1 MWQLLA
7 GAGLKGVGSY
17 LGGRSAEK
25 AAYAAANAQA
35 GQAGENA
42 ALSRELPYRLNPYLA
57 QSAEQWSGNVRDQAG
72 QSGFDL
78 INTAG
83 QGANDVNAMA
93 MQGAGNVN
101 TAAQRGA
108 QGATDAAQQANQ
120 YLDPYMQYG
129 GQAGQQMLDYASG
142 GGYKPTEW
150 NTPDKFT
157 AADLETDPGY
167 QFRLAEGNKALQA
180 QAAAKGILQSGG
192 TLKALTRY
200 GQDAASQEYANAW
213 DRAMKGRQ
221 QDFTEWT
228 GTNRLGLDASTQ
240 RMNTL
245 GGLAGYGANA
255 AARAGGNLTDAAQY
269 GGTLTTGAEQFGAGL
284 TSNAAQFGANMNTG
298 ASRQAGDWANRGAEY
313 QSNMMNNSTQQQIAS
328 ILAGENQGMNYL
340 TDRAA
345 ALAGGQV
352 GAGNA
357 RSNMW
362 GGMFGAAGDAF
373 TLGGLMGQKPAA
385 SPTNK
390 LATGGYMQNYY
401 PNIPWGL

>member
-7 GAGLKGVGSY
+7 GAGLKAAGSY
-17 LGGRSAEK
+17 FGGRAAEK
-25 AAYAAANAQA
+25 AALAAANAQA

-72 QSGFDL
+72 QSGYDL

-83 QGANDVNAMA
+83 QGANAVNTAA
-93 MQGAGNVN
+93 SQGAGNVN
-101 TAAQRGA
+101 TAARAGA

-129 GQAGQQMLDYASG
+129 QQAGQQMLDYASG
-142 GGYKPTEW
+142 GGYKPTDW
-150 NTPDKFT
+150 NAPDKFT

-221 QDFTEWT
+221 QDFTERARRFHAADEHPRRS
-228 GTNRLGLDASTQ
+228 GRLWC
-240 RMNTL
+240 
-245 GGLAGYGANA
+245 
-255 AARAGGNLTDAAQY
+255 
-269 GGTLTTGAEQFGAGL
+269 EC
-284 TSNAAQFGANMNTG
+284 
-298 ASRQAGDWANRGAEY
+298 RGE
-313 QSNMMNNSTQQQIAS
+313 S
-328 ILAGENQGMNYL
+328 GREP
-340 TDRAA
+340 DRCSA
-345 ALAGGQV
+345 V
-352 GAGNA
+352 RGNA
-357 RSNMW
+357 DHGCGALRGGADQPGRAVRSEPQHRCTPPGRW
-362 GGMFGAAGDAF
+362 
-373 TLGGLMGQKPAA
+373 MGQSG
-385 SPTNK
+385 SPVSV
-390 LATGGYMQNYY
+390 GHDE
-401 PNIPWGL
+401 